1 MTVSFQST
9 IEAQVK
15 LQGTEANKALI
26 ASAQRG
32 LSVDQFIQLAIQRF
46 IQETLGEEEDWQR
59 LSLEQFQV
67 GLDNAEDAIY
77 DNWREHYGIPAR

>member
-15 LQGTEANKALI
+15 LQGAEAKKALI
-26 ASAQRG
+26 ASTQRG
-32 LSVDQFIQLAIQRF
+32 MSVDQFIEFAIQRL
-46 IQETLGEEEDWQR
+46 IQETLGDEADWQQ
-59 LSLEQFQV
+59 LSLEQFQK

-77 DNWREHYGIPAR
+77 DNWREHYGVPAR